1 MPFCTKCG
9 NQLNDDAKFCPACG
23 QSVQPAEQAKANDT
37 QQNVNQQNYAQQP
50 NTGAQP
56 NYNQQPGCNGQ
67 QNYNQ
72 QPNYNQQA
80 NQNFTKNPDGTYVF
94 TGPVNE
100 DGMYVS
106 DVEKNKYLNIFSY
119 LGLLFLIPLFM
130 AKGSKYTRFHV
141 NQGIILTIFS
151 VGYTVAQ
158 NIILAILR
166 ACLFGSTYYWEF
178 SPMYGIYSVISAI
191 LGLASLVFVALS
203 IYGIYNT
210 CTGKV
215 KELPVIGKFRILK

>member
-9 NQLNDDAKFCPACG
+9 NQFDDATRFCPACG
-23 QSVQPAEQAKANDT
+23 QSVQSTEQVKADGA

-50 NTGAQP
+50 NNGAQP
-56 NYNQQPGCNGQ
+56 NN
-67 QNYNQ
+67 NQ
-72 QPNYNQQA
+72 QPNYNGQT
-80 NQNFTKNPDGTYVF
+80 NQNYTKNPDGTYVF

-119 LGLLFLIPLFM
+119 LGLLFLIPLFT

-151 VGYTVAQ
+151 VAYTIVE

-166 ACLFGSTYYWEF
+166 ACLFSNTYYWEF
-178 SPMYGIYSVISAI
+178 SPMFGIYSIISTI
-191 LGLASLVFVALS
+191 LNLASLLFVALT